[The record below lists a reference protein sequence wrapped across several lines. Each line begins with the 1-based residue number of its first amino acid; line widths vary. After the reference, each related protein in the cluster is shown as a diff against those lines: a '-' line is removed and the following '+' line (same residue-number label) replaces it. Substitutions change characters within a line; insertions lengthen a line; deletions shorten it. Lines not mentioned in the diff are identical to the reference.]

1 MTHTIKS
8 AFETFDANLNLDPEE
23 RAVAEKLHNEIT
35 EVLKEK
41 GIAIAAFLQGSFRRK
56 TMLPPLHD
64 VDKVIL
70 LHPSM
75 KQLTPE
81 QVMDAIEIALAQAYP
96 EANFPKPRSR
106 HALKMEVAGCEFHF
120 DSVPA
125 WDTPGDDPDRDV
137 LIADRDRNTWKRS
150 NTRKLISVIQLR
162 NGATG
167 GRFIH
172 WVRMAKAAVTKTAGD
187 DIPGLHVETWA
198 YHSVTESLADDVA
211 LAQILAT
218 GAELLGTSYY
228 DPTEVDLISD
238 RLGPDALRHQPTL
251 KNIAE
256 QAAEAVTLAAEGDD
270 NEAIR
275 IWHDILGDEFPIPT
289 AVDAATAVGAAFHA
303 GSVTSK
309 GHITTAKTGQT
320 LTPTRSWS
328 PR

>member
-23 RAVAEKLHNEIT
+23 RAAAEKLHNEIT
-35 EVLKEK
+35 DVLKAK
-41 GIAIAAFLQGSFRRK
+41 RIAVGAFLQGSFRRK

-70 LHPSM
+70 LHSSM
-75 KQLTPE
+75 KHLTPD
-81 QVMDAIEIALAQAYP
+81 QVMDAIEIALAEAYP
-96 EANFPKPRSR
+96 DATFPKPRSR
-106 HALKMEVAGCEFHF
+106 HALKMELAGCEFHF

-125 WDTPGDDPDRDV
+125 WDTTGDDPDREV
-137 LIADRDRNTWKRS
+137 LIADRDHSTWKAS
-150 NTRKLISVIQLR
+150 NTRKLISVIQVR
-162 NGATG
+162 NGDTG

-172 WVRMAKAAVTKTAGD
+172 WVRMAKAAVTKAAGD

-198 YHSVTESLADDVA
+198 YHSVAESLADDVA

-218 GAELLGTSYY
+218 GAELLGTTYY
-228 DPTEVDLISD
+228 DPTGVDQISD
-238 RLGPDALRHQPTL
+238 RLGPDALRHQAAL
-251 KNIAE
+251 KAVAE
-256 QAAEAVTLAAEGDD
+256 QAREALELAAAGDD

-275 IWHDILGDEFPIPT
+275 IWHDIFGDEFPKAT

-303 GSVTSK
+303 GSVTST

-320 LTPTRSWS
+320 LTPTRSWG